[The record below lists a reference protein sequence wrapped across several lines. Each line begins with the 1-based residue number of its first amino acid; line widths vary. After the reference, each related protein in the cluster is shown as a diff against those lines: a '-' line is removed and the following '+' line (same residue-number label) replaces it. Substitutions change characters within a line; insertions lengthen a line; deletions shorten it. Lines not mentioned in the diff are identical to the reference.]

1 MSLIESFPPVASL
14 DAQVLI
20 LGSMPGQLSLE
31 KQQYYAHT
39 RNSFWSIMGEL
50 FSFPITT
57 PYEERL
63 EILRRNRIALW
74 DVIGSC
80 SRPGSLDSNID
91 NSSLQSNNIAAFITT
106 HPQIGAVFFNGA
118 KAEQAYQR
126 HVAPGFAKGGE
137 KLICRRLP
145 STSPA
150 HAGMSREQKL
160 TAWQI
165 VREYA
170 VTVPRGEESV

>member
-1 MSLIESFPPVASL
+1 MSRIESFPPVESPEAR
-14 DAQVLI
+14 VLI
-20 LGSMPGQLSLE
+20 LGSMPGQLSLD
-31 KQQYYAHT
+31 KQQYYAHP
-39 RNSFWSIMGEL
+39 RNSFWFIMGEL

-63 EILRRNRIALW
+63 EILSRNRIALW
-74 DVIGSC
+74 DVISSC

-91 NSSLQSNNIAAFITT
+91 NSSLQPNDIAAFITA
-106 HPQIGAVFFNGA
+106 HPQIRTVFFNGA
-118 KAEQAYQR
+118 KAEQAYQK
-126 HVAPGFAKGGE
+126 HIVAGLAKGGGN
-137 KLICRRLP
+137 LTYRRLP

-160 TAWQI
+160 AAWQI

-170 VTVPRGEESV
+170 SGPWDSDIP